1 MAESE
6 GRGCSLGRLVLLGC
20 MMLGRG
26 KGWLMPPVKGLESRG
41 LEGRGQ
47 QICPSW
53 DLGQCRP
60 FSLHLPTTSVGLGL
74 GVPCQPAMVSAVGVS
89 LTHGPCPWAVCP
101 C

>member
-41 LEGRGQ
+41 LEGRGEQ
-47 QICPSW
+47 RCPSW
-53 DLGQCRP
+53 DLG
-60 FSLHLPTTSVGLGL
+60 
-74 GVPCQPAMVSAVGVS
+74 
-89 LTHGPCPWAVCP
+89 
-101 C
+101 